1 MAAIAVT
8 SLALA
13 SPAKADTT
21 GTVVV
26 SVSNSSGT
34 PDQDPQVDLLFPS
47 GVGYLSGFA
56 VGGTHTFTGVT
67 PGSYVLRVSDGNGKV
82 TQFYH
87 QELTLQQAD
96 QISVVAGQTTTINE
110 TMLAGGVIQAHLTDS
125 TTGAPVNN
133 VCATLNNDSATQVCG
148 LTGGLVQFTDLGQ
161 ATDSIQITPTDGLHM
176 PYSIN
181 NIAVQLGQTT
191 SLNAK
196 IDPAAAVTGTVVDRA
211 TGQPVDLA
219 CVSIVNRQ
227 LPVFGSDCASD
238 EPTSMYSGSINEA
251 PSGFVHLGQIPAGT
265 YSLFV
270 DPLFL
275 GYGIQWVGANGGTGS
290 QYSAVQI
297 HAKPGTV
304 TNIGKILLDPP
315 GSLSGVV
322 HAGDA
327 STPPPANQTSVSAF
341 PLDSTTVSADGTY
354 TLSGLGPYAWPLKVT
369 DGSGTYASVWVGGS
383 DRKSAELYQVTAGQ
397 TSPGPDAVLPQGG
410 RLQGQVQDQNGQ
422 PVQGGTEI
430 KLFNAQTG
438 DQISDSSQGSANYS
452 FTGLASQDIKIEFW
466 VSGGGWTWYRQA
478 FGWQGA
484 TIVHVTQGHLATMN
498 LSLPRAS

>member
-8 SLALA
+8 FLALA

-21 GTVVV
+21 GTIVV
-26 SVSNSSGT
+26 SVNNSSGA
-34 PDQDPQVDLLFPS
+34 PDQDPQVDLLFPN
-47 GVGYLSGFA
+47 GVGYASSSAL
-56 VGGTHTFTGVT
+56 GGTHTFTGVT
-67 PGSYVLRVSDGNGKV
+67 PGSYVLRVSDGDGRV

-87 QELTLQQAD
+87 QKLTLQQAD
-96 QISVVAGQTTTINE
+96 QISVAAGQTTTINE

-148 LTGGLVQFTDLGQ
+148 LTNGLVQFTDLGQ
-161 ATDSIQITPTDGLHM
+161 GTDSIQITPTDGLHM

-181 NIAVQLGQTT
+181 DIAVQLGQTT

-227 LPVFGSDCASD
+227 LPVFGSDCESD
-238 EPTSMYSGSINEA
+238 EPTSMYSGTINGT
-251 PSGFVHLGQIPAGT
+251 PSGSVQLGQIPAGT

-290 QYSAVQI
+290 QYTALQI
-297 HAKPGTV
+297 HAEPGTV
-304 TNIGKILLDPP
+304 TNIGKILLDRP

-327 STPPPANQTSVSAF
+327 STPPPANQTSVSTF
-341 PLDSTTVSADGTY
+341 PLDSATVSADGTY
-354 TLSGLGPYAWPLKVT
+354 TLSGLGPYAWPVKIT
-369 DGSGTYASVWVGGS
+369 DGSGTYASVWAGGS
-383 DRKSAELYQVTAGQ
+383 DRKSAELYPVTAGQ
-397 TSPGPDAVLPQGG
+397 SAPGPNVVLPQGG
-410 RLQGQVQDQNGQ
+410 QLQGQVQDQNGQ
-422 PVQGGTEI
+422 PVQGGTDV

-438 DQISDSSQGSANYS
+438 DQIGDSSQTSANYS
-452 FTGLASQDIKIEFW
+452 FTGLATQDIKIEFW
-466 VSGGGWTWYRQA
+466 VSGHGWTWYRQA
-478 FGWQGA
+478 SSWQDA
-484 TIVHVTQGHLATMN
+484 TVVHVTKGDIATLN
-498 LSLPRAS
+498 LSLPPAS